1 MSTIK
6 LYGVTTLL
14 DGKISQ
20 HCLTGIIDIVIVK
33 KKKKTCIHI
42 RGFGYIFFAFVK
54 IKGLPIDN
62 ELKLLLTYTSFL
74 KLCKHR

>member
-33 KKKKTCIHI
+33 KKKTCTHI
-42 RGFGYIFFAFVK
+42 SGFGYIFFAFVK

-62 ELKLLLTYTSFL
+62 ELKLLLTYT
-74 KLCKHR
+74 